1 MKTKEIRELT
11 DAELVTKVA
20 DLQREKLNLKIQ
32 SRTGQ
37 LEKTA
42 RVREIRR
49 DIARLYTEQP
59 PTAAKAEVKE

>member
-1 MKTKEIRELT
+1 MKSKEIRELT

-42 RVREIRR
+42 RVRQIRR
-49 DIARLYTEQP
+49 DIARVYTEQ
-59 PTAAKAEVKE
+59 TALAAKAEV